1 MSATITTMYDIG
13 LVINQRRGEL
23 GLTQTQ
29 LAARAGVSRSWLAKV
44 ETGKA
49 SFDLRRVLLVFDA
62 LDLHLEVHGE

>member
-13 LVINQRRGEL
+13 LVISQRRGEL
-23 GLTQTQ
+23 ELTQTQ

-49 SFDLRRVLLVFDA
+49 SFDMRRVLLVLDA
-62 LDLHLEVHGE
+62 LDLHLEVRGE

>member
-49 SFDLRRVLLVFDA
+49 SFDLRRVLLVLDA

>member
-13 LVINQRRGEL
+13 LVISQRRGEL

-29 LAARAGVSRSWLAKV
+29 LATRAGVSRSWLAKV

-49 SFDLRRVLLVFDA
+49 SFDMRRVLLVLDA
-62 LDLHLEVHGE
+62 LDMQLEVHGE

>member
-1 MSATITTMYDIG
+1 MSTVITTMYDVG
-13 LVINQRRGEL
+13 LVISQRRGEL

-44 ETGKA
+44 ETGKS
-49 SFDLRRVLLVFDA
+49 SFDMRRVLLVLQA